1 MKKQDQAN
9 HPESL
14 DGLNLLKEENNQLL
28 NLCRKDI
35 IKAAE
40 TMVNLETKYID
51 KMFEMGDIEGI
62 SANDLKHFIK
72 KRANEKLVE
81 LGYLDLGNYFA
92 YNKDA
97 AANLDWFY
105 HLTGG
110 VTHTDF
116 FAIRPTDYSKA
127 GEGEDFDDIW

>member
-1 MKKQDQAN
+1 MKWSVRD
-9 HPESL
+9 ESL
-14 DGLNLLKEENNQLL
+14 HSKMGCKLFRDMCSENDQLL
-28 NLCRKDI
+28 HLCREDI

-40 TMVNLETKYID
+40 TMIKLETKYID
-51 KMFEMGDIEGI
+51 KMFEAGDVEGI
-62 SANDLKHFIK
+62 KANDLKHFIK

-81 LGYLDLGNYFA
+81 LGYVDLGSYFA
-92 YNKDA
+92 
-97 AANLDWFY
+97 FY

-127 GEGEDFDDIW
+127 NEGEDFDDIW